1 MENVSVKTG
10 FKISNGWHSMSRWEE
25 VTRFWTLLKALTYR
39 DLRARYARA
48 ALGWIWIF
56 LQPLIQIMVFSILRM
71 ALGISSGGMSYVV
84 FVGSAIVPWN
94 FISASI
100 INSGA
105 AIFNN
110 ASLIKKMSV
119 PREVFLFS
127 NVLTYLADF
136 LMGCLI
142 LLGMMLYFHTPITI
156 HLLWFPAL
164 VLVAALLALSLAFLL
179 AAIVPFRGD
188 VLLATPYIIQ
198 IWFFLT
204 PVFYAPDGITGTWRT
219 LYNMNPAVGIVLGF
233 RNVIGSGLSPDLISL
248 AWSTLFA
255 VILLCIT
262 WPFFR
267 HMSRYFADMM

>member
-1 MENVSVKTG
+1 MENVSIKTSC
-10 FKISNGWHSMSRWEE
+10 KISDGWHSMSRLEQI
-25 VTRFWTLLKALTYR
+25 VRFWTLLKALTYR

-71 ALGISSGGMSYVV
+71 ALGLSSGGMSYVV

-94 FISASI
+94 FISNSI
-100 INSGA
+100 INSGP

-110 ASLIKKMSV
+110 ASLIKKMAV

-127 NVLTYLADF
+127 NVLTFLADF
-136 LMGCLI
+136 LMGCVI

-156 HLLWFPAL
+156 HLLWFPVL

-188 VLLATPYIIQ
+188 VQLATPYIIQ
-198 IWFFLT
+198 VWFFLT
-204 PVFYAPDGITGTWRT
+204 PVFYSPDGITGAWRT
-219 LYNMNPAVGIVLGF
+219 LYNMNPAVGVVLGF
-233 RNVIGSGLSPDLISL
+233 RNVIGSGLPPDLMPL
-248 AWSTLFA
+248 AWSALFA
-255 VILLCIT
+255 VILLCVT